1 MAHYELIV
9 IGAGPGGYE
18 AALHAAKL
26 GKKVAVVE
34 KREAGGTC
42 LNRGCIPTKTLLH
55 SSQIFHDAKHG
66 AHAGIHTDDIRAD
79 MTEIFA
85 YKREISQKLSS
96 GIESLFKTAKIDFLR
111 GTALIT
117 APGAVRVTDA
127 EGGANDYTC
136 NDILIATEV
145 GGGVV
150 PMDVKQRA
158 DREAAG
164 RLACLLAARAECV
177 VQMFCGIPTVLK
189 GELPPC

>member
-136 NDILIATEV
+136 DDILIATEV

-189 GELPPC
+189 GELPEC